1 MCLIS
6 AIRLPSGLLIR
17 YPPLIVRP
25 LASAPSYAM
34 RPSTFRLRLG
44 TILGT
49 TLLCYFTMLPLWSQ
63 AAFTTQWTLG
73 SQDGNPD
80 EFGDETYTANAS
92 PGSATV
98 RDDDYYFAGV
108 YPAPIGSLSAA
119 EAVANHERAVS
130 GGDPRNRYHFTLTGA
145 QATSTLRVR
154 LIAYMIWGGW
164 WDEANQTSGPGYGTH
179 TVTVK
184 LNGQTIGTQVFTS
197 DGTLVIEANAGAGGS
212 FTPVSGENTLEIAR
226 TGGTTN
232 GWLIFDALSFEINP
246 TALVDADADGLPQ
259 WWEQD
264 QGLSDTNG
272 SDALQDTDGDGLTN
286 AQEFSKKTYA
296 RNPDSDGD
304 GLRDGVETN
313 TGTHVS
319 ATNTGT
325 NPLMADTDGDTLSDG
340 FEVSQSPS
348 LNPLNNDSDNDGA
361 KDAWEI
367 RTGYTATS
375 SASTPPAWAGSIG
388 VQFVSEASPTSA
400 LTALDVTGYAPQ
412 QNWNCTSV
420 LSSWNTPSGTTANIA
435 TPVAGK
441 IVNSAGSQTTT
452 TVSWTS
458 DNAWFCGNGGS
469 STGRLL
475 NGYLVASSGT
485 PANVT
490 LANVP
495 FSTYDVLVYVGSDGS
510 GQNGHVRLNNS
521 ALSDKYF
528 TSFSGRPINDFTLPV
543 VSSAT
548 RPWQGNVIRFT
559 NVTGTTVNVK
569 AYPDGETWET
579 VGIHAI
585 QIVNRAI
592 DSDSDGMPDWWEFR
606 YALKPNSNADASTDP
621 DGDGLTNGQ
630 EYTRNTDPK
639 KADTDGDGLTD
650 KVETNTGLWV
660 SVTDTGTNPLL
671 SDTDGDTIPDGEEV
685 TTLPQPTNPNVSDTD
700 GDGRSDADE
709 REYHT
714 DPTVTTTATAL
725 LPTMTA
731 SPHSFIWT
739 LDNVQLVWD
748 HTRGHVAAG
757 PWGDAYLAQLSI
769 SNTAVSETWDQ
780 AVRFGIRQV
789 NGALV
794 HFLYT
799 GSSGGFSA
807 PNTTT
812 DDIWESDWNDTPTD
826 KRAAMGF
833 SGYGTHDISDRL
845 RFQLTGSSTGAQ
857 NAWTLVYELRN
868 MKTNAVIATRTFTNC
883 RAASN
888 IHNAT
893 ATWRTATDPPVANR
907 VTLETHPGVTL
918 YFQETPLENTTA
930 FAAWKDADNDGMPDT
945 WEDSYPGTPAFNKA
959 SASDATL
966 DFDSD
971 GLTNLREYLA
981 GTNPRQRDSDGD
993 DVADGLEVLS
1003 GSNPLLTS
1011 SKPPFANGAPPG
1023 ITGQDVNGN
1032 GLSDAWE
1039 MWSGR
1044 FNIVGSEDSDGDG
1057 QTNGE
1062 EAIAG
1067 TNPFDAMSR
1076 LWCTST
1082 PSGNHVIVRWP
1093 RTVEKQHSVIESTD
1107 LINWTAASGTPVTVG
1122 EELQQTFTNAL
1133 APGNLRKFYRTGVS
1147 DLDSDGDGVSDWAEV
1162 NVLHS
1167 DPHNANSLQSSV
1179 STDTNNDGTP
1189 EGTISG
1195 DYAAYL
1201 ERLQGGSS
1209 TGGFPNGS
1217 GTNGGGASGT
1227 SISRASSAR
1236 FLTQATFGP
1245 TSEEID
1251 HVQQVGFS
1259 AWIDEQKIKPVTLHS
1274 TYIRSIYADYFG
1286 PRSDSTYNA
1295 SDTDEFIFGNNLS
1308 TAFARAAI
1316 QGEDQLRQRV
1326 AFALSQII
1334 VTSRRDANLENQGLG
1349 IADYY
1354 DIFVRHAFGNYLDI
1368 LNEVAFHPCMGRY
1381 LSHVGNQK
1389 AKPEINQY
1397 PDENFAREV
1406 MQLFTIGLW
1415 ELNPDGTRQV
1425 DSNGHNIPTYSNA
1438 EITQTARVMTGLW
1451 FGGHS
1456 WGSGGWSS
1464 EDYATPMTMHEDK
1477 HDFGTKTLV
1486 RGAIIPARTPSR
1498 EEAIRDIQDAMR
1510 ILFEHPNCGP
1520 FIGKQLIQ
1528 FLVTDNPSPAYVSR
1542 ISAVFAD
1549 NGSGVR
1555 GDLGAVVKAILLDDE
1570 ARNPAY
1576 SEGSP
1581 SYGRLKEP
1589 VIRAMALGRAFGM
1602 KQVPNLLWWDWGSF
1616 FEDSR
1621 QEATYSPSVFN
1632 FYRPDYR
1639 AAGLLTQKNLAS
1651 PVFQITDSYSAIAFP
1666 NRIWSL
1672 VESGFELGGEYQ
1684 FPLDLSREASLASTP
1699 ERLVDHLNLLFCAGR
1714 MTAST
1719 RSLILNAIQQIPAS
1733 QPDARARIAA
1743 YLTMV
1748 APEGAVMK

>member
-1 MCLIS
+1 M
-6 AIRLPSGLLIR
+6 
-17 YPPLIVRP
+17 RP
-25 LASAPSYAM
+25 L
-34 RPSTFRLRLG
+34 TFRLRLG

-49 TLLCYFTMLPLWSQ
+49 TLLCLCTALPFPAQ
-63 AAFTTQWTLG
+63 AAFTTLWTLG
-73 SQDGNPD
+73 TEDGNPD
-80 EFGDETYTANAS
+80 EFGDETYTANSA

-98 RDDDYYFAGV
+98 RDDDYYFSGV
-108 YPAPIGSLSAA
+108 YPAPIGTLANS

-130 GGDPRNRYHFTLTGA
+130 GGDPRNRYHFTLTSG

-154 LIAYMIWGGW
+154 LIAHMIWGGW
-164 WDEANQTSGPGYGTH
+164 WDAARQTSGPGYGTH
-179 TVTVK
+179 TLTVK
-184 LNGQTIGTQVFTS
+184 LNGQTIGTQLFTA
-197 DGTLVIEANAGAGGS
+197 DGALVVEANAGPGGS
-212 FTPVSGENTLEIAR
+212 FTPLSGENTLEIAR

-272 SDALQDTDGDGLTN
+272 SDALQDTDNDGLTN
-286 AQEFSKKTYA
+286 LQEFAKKTYA

-313 TGTHVS
+313 TGTWVS
-319 ATNTGT
+319 ASNTGT
-325 NPLMADTDGDTLSDG
+325 NPLVADTDGDTLSDG
-340 FEVSQSPS
+340 FEVGQSPA
-348 LNPLNNDSDNDGA
+348 LNPLSTDSDGDGA
-361 KDAWEI
+361 SDAWEVL
-367 RTGYTATS
+367 TGYSATS
-375 SASTPPAWAGSIG
+375 SASTPPPWAGSIG
-388 VQFVSEASPTSA
+388 VQFVSEYSPASA
-400 LTALDVTGYAPQ
+400 LTALDVTGYVPQ
-412 QNWNCTSV
+412 PNWNTTSV
-420 LSSWNTPSGTTANIA
+420 LSSWNTPSGSTANIA
-435 TPVAGK
+435 APVAGK
-441 IVNSAGSQTTT
+441 LVNSAGAQTNL
-452 TVSWTS
+452 SLAWTS

-475 NGYLVASSGT
+475 DGYITGSNDT
-485 PANVT
+485 PASVT
-490 LANVP
+490 LTGVP

-521 ALSDKYF
+521 AASDKYF
-528 TSFSGRPINDFTLPV
+528 TSFSGRPVNDFTLPV
-543 VSSAT
+543 VSNST
-548 RPWQGNVIRFT
+548 RPWRGNVIRFA
-559 NVTGTTVNVK
+559 NVTGATLNVK
-569 AYPDGETWET
+569 ALPDGETWET
-579 VGIHAI
+579 VGIHAV
-585 QIVNRAI
+585 QIVNNAT
-592 DSDSDGMPDWWEFR
+592 DTDGDGMPDWWEFR
-606 YALKPNSNADASTDP
+606 HALKPNSNTDASLDP
-621 DGDGLTNGQ
+621 DGDGLTNAQ

-639 KADTDGDGLTD
+639 KADSDGDGLTD
-650 KVETNTGLWV
+650 KVETNTGTWV
-660 SVTDTGTNPLL
+660 SVNDTGTNPLL
-671 SDTDGDTIPDGEEV
+671 PDSDGDTIPDGEEV
-685 TTLPQPTNPNVSDTD
+685 ATLPLPTNPNLADTD

-709 REYHT
+709 REYRT
-714 DPTVTTTATAL
+714 DPTVTTTTTAL
-725 LPTMTA
+725 LPTVTA
-731 SPHSFIWT
+731 SPHSFNWT

-769 SNTAVSETWDQ
+769 SNAAIADTWDQ

-807 PNTTT
+807 PNTTS
-812 DDIWESDWNDTPTD
+812 DDIWESDWDDPPTD
-826 KRAAMGF
+826 KRSAMGF

-845 RFQLTGSSTGAQ
+845 RFKLTGSSTGAQ

-868 MKTNAVIATRTFTNC
+868 MDTNAVIATRTFNNC

-893 ATWRTATDPPVANR
+893 ATWRTAADPTVANR

-918 YFQETPLENTTA
+918 YFQATPLENSPA
-930 FAAWKDADNDGMPDT
+930 FAAWKDTDEDGMPDA
-945 WEDSYPGTPAFNKA
+945 WEDTYSFNKN
-959 SASDATL
+959 SAADAAG
-966 DFDSD
+966 DADSD
-971 GLTNLREYLA
+971 GLSNLREYLA
-981 GTNPRQRDSDGD
+981 GTHPRQRDTDGD
-993 DVADGLEVLS
+993 NVADGLEVLS
-1003 GSNPLLTS
+1003 GSNPLLAS
-1011 SKPPFANGAPPG
+1011 SKPPFANGAPAG
-1023 ITGQDVNGN
+1023 ITGQDINGN
-1032 GLSDAWE
+1032 GLNDAWE

-1044 FNIVGSEDSDGDG
+1044 FDINGTEDSDGDG
-1057 QTNGE
+1057 MTNAE
-1062 EAIAG
+1062 ESIAG

-1076 LWCTST
+1076 LWCTSL
-1082 PSGNHVIVRWP
+1082 PSGSNMVVRWP
-1093 RTVEKQHSVIESTD
+1093 RTLEKQHYILESPD
-1107 LINWTAASGTPVTVG
+1107 LINWSPASGSPVASG
-1122 EELQQTFTNAL
+1122 EEYQQTFTNAL
-1133 APGNLRKFYRTGVS
+1133 VPGATRKFYRTGVS

-1162 NVLHS
+1162 HVLHS
-1167 DPHNANSLQSSV
+1167 DPHDANSLQSSV

-1189 EGTISG
+1189 EGTMSG

-1201 ERLQGGSS
+1201 ERLQGGSA

-1217 GTNGGGASGT
+1217 GANGGGASGA
-1227 SISRASSAR
+1227 SISRASAAR

-1245 TSEEID
+1245 IPEDID
-1251 HVQQVGFS
+1251 RVQQLGFS
-1259 AWIDEQKIKPVTLHS
+1259 AWIDEQKTKPATLQS

-1286 PRSDSTYNA
+1286 PRSDSSYNA
-1295 SDTDEFIFGNNLS
+1295 SDTDEFIFGNNAS

-1316 QGEDQLRQRV
+1316 QGEDQLRQRI
-1326 AFALSQII
+1326 AFALSQIL

-1349 IADYY
+1349 MADYY

-1415 ELNPDGTRQV
+1415 ELNPDGTRQM
-1425 DSNGHNIPTYSNA
+1425 DGSGHNIPTYSNA

-1451 FGGHS
+1451 FGGHN

-1498 EEAIRDIQDAMR
+1498 EEAIRDIQDTLR
-1510 ILFEHPNCGP
+1510 VLFDHPNCGP
-1520 FIGKQLIQ
+1520 FICKQLIQ
-1528 FLVTDNPSPAYVSR
+1528 FLVTDNPTPAYVGR
-1542 ISAVFAD
+1542 ISAVFAN

-1555 GDLGAVVKAILLDDE
+1555 GDMGAVVKAILLDVE
-1570 ARNPAY
+1570 ARSPAS
-1576 SEGSP
+1576 SEGSAN
-1581 SYGRLKEP
+1581 YGRLKEP

-1602 KQVPNLLWWDWGSF
+1602 KQVPDLLWWDWGSF
-1616 FEDSR
+1616 YEDSR
-1621 QEATYSPSVFN
+1621 QQPTYSPSVFN
-1632 FYRPDYR
+1632 FYRPEYR

-1666 NRIWSL
+1666 NRLWSL
-1672 VESGFELGGEYQ
+1672 VENGFELWGEYQ

-1699 ERLVDHLNLLFCAGR
+1699 ERLVDHLNLLFCSGR

-1719 RSLILNAIQQIPAS
+1719 RGIILDAIQQIPAS

-1743 YLTMV
+1743 YLAMV
-1748 APEGAVMK
+1748 SPEGAVMK